1 MAELLGYNKIA
12 KKQRFSVLDINESRS
27 KKMWSLSYVTLMIKL
42 FFFFV
47 LDVPTLQLRITEVI
61 N

>member
-27 KKMWSLSYVTLMIKL
+27 KKMWSLSYVNLMIKL

-47 LDVPTLQLRITEVI
+47 LDVPTLKLRITEVI